1 MTEHRDTPYA
11 KNVCRSSEFIKTA
24 ADFAKYANTEW
35 IKDNTSERAMLMCC
49 IDSTLPSGTG
59 VLHMVSGGR
68 GLLVHAVSEIMRE
81 DDFKQLFHEARI
93 ISEDADAMIRDVQ
106 ALRRK
111 VYKAYMSMAVIAVW
125 TLCIVGFQA
134 WGVAEWI
141 TTISSLM
148 LMSITS
154 VLVLSEIKRWRRR
167 LKHAEMNLQEKKEQ
181 EKAQEAQKVMEALD
195 EILKRSSEDDDDDD
209 K

>member
-1 MTEHRDTPYA
+1 MTEHRDTPDA
-11 KNVCRSSEFIKTA
+11 KKVCRSSEFIKTA

-35 IKDNTSERAMLMCC
+35 IKDNASERAMLMCC

-59 VLHMVSGGR
+59 VLYLVSGGKDP
-68 GLLVHAVSEIMRE
+68 LVRAVSETMRE
-81 DDFKQLFHEARI
+81 ENLKELFHEARI
-93 ISEDADAMIRDVQ
+93 ISEDTDTMSTDVQ
-106 ALRRK
+106 TLHRK

-125 TLCIVGFQA
+125 TLCIIGFQA

-141 TTISSLM
+141 TTISSLL
-148 LMSITS
+148 LMGIASM
-154 VLVLSEIKRWRRR
+154 LVLSTIKHWRRR
-167 LKHAEMNLQEKKEQ
+167 LKHAEMDLQEKKEQ

-195 EILKRSSEDDDDDD
+195 EILKRSREDDDED